1 MGRMT
6 ALLVMAI
13 LATTLSAKT
22 IRHYD
27 SSGRST
33 GRTEIDS
40 NGNARYYDSNGRSI
54 GRSSY
59 TDSSGT
65 TRYYDSNGRSAGQ
78 STTDRGGTTRYYDGH
93 GRSAG
98 QSSNGSRSPAA
109 EGWRFINK

>member
-6 ALLVMAI
+6 ALLIMAI

-54 GRSSY
+54 GRSY

-65 TRYYDSNGRSAGQ
+65 TRYYDSN
-78 STTDRGGTTRYYDGH
+78 

>member
-54 GRSSY
+54 GRSY

-65 TRYYDSNGRSAGQ
+65 TRYYDSN
-78 STTDRGGTTRYYDGH
+78 